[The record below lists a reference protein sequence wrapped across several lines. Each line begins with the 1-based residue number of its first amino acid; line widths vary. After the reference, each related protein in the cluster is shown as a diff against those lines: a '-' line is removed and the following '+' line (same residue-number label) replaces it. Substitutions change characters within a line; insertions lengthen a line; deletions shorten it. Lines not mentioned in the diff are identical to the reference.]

1 MEKKNYFAFAE
12 MLLVGLL
19 VFGLVSG
26 AGYNIVVP
34 STTPPADTSSPGGGG
49 GGGSGAGATTYTISD
64 ADFLAGYTKEIFV
77 NDKFR
82 ITVENE
88 THDIK
93 LTELTNITATINVTS
108 EIQIATLL
116 VGDIRK
122 FEVTGDNIYDIL
134 IILNSINA
142 TSSKVNLTVQKTTEE
157 ITPESKAGEAKKES
171 DAQGEKEQ
179 QQQNE
184 QKKKSLYY
192 FLAIVGVILIAF
204 VIYFVIKKKKK

>member
-1 MEKKNYFAFAE
+1 
-12 MLLVGLL
+12 MLLAGLL

-49 GGGSGAGATTYTISD
+49 GGGGGAGAITYTISD
-64 ADFLAGYTKEIFV
+64 ADFLVGYTKEISV

-93 LTELTNITATINVTS
+93 LTELTETTVTINVSS
-108 EIQIATLL
+108 EVQIATLQI
-116 VGDIRK
+116 GNIRK
-122 FEVTGDNIYDIL
+122 FEVTGDNIYDVL
-134 IILNSINA
+134 VTLNSINT
-142 TSSKVNLTVQKTTEE
+142 TSSKADLNVQKTTEE
-157 ITPESKAGEAKKES
+157 VTFETETEEA
-171 DAQGEKEQ
+171 EKEDVAQ
-179 QQQNE
+179 EEKEQQQNE
-184 QKKKSLYY
+184 QKKKSLHY